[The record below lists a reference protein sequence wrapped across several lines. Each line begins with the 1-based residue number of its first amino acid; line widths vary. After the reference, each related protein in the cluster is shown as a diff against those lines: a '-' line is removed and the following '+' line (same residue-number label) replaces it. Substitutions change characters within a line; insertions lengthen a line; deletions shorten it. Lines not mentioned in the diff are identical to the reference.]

1 MSRSASR
8 GRETLTSS
16 GRGGAGNFVR
26 RSSIDARP
34 EGGSD
39 DFSPTRGRE
48 QTVHPDKIWTT
59 GRGGAGNIS
68 SPSRDP
74 APAAGPDER
83 EREVIRQGAQRETFS
98 TGRGGAGNM
107 SRSRSRSRGP
117 NTTSGI
123 HSVGRGGLGNFKAG
137 EEPPIEEVDYQDSG
151 VHSTGRG
158 GFANHVHSPPPGVE
172 HHYPPHQ
179 QSDFVS
185 TGRGGRGNLV
195 DRSRSASRDPQ
206 HRSPSKDKEGGVTG
220 LLHKIGHLG
229 SKDPS
234 HTHPSAPR
242 ESGGN

>member
-16 GRGGAGNFVR
+16 GRGGLGNYIR
-26 RSSIDARP
+26 RPSVDARP
-34 EGGSD
+34 EDGPD

-48 QTVHPDKIWTT
+48 QTVHPDKVWST
-59 GRGGAGNIS
+59 GRGGAGNVR

-74 APAAGPDER
+74 VPAVGPDAAEQ
-83 EREVIRQGAQRETFS
+83 EVIRQEAQREVFS
-98 TGRGGAGNM
+98 TGRGGIGNM

-117 NTTSGI
+117 MVTPAV
-123 HSVGRGGLGNFKAG
+123 HSTGRGGIGNFKAG
-137 EEPPIEEVDYQDSG
+137 EEPPIEEVDHHDSG

-158 GFANHVHSPPPGVE
+158 GLANHANSPAPGIE
-172 HHYPPHQ
+172 HQLPHQ

-206 HRSPSKDKEGGVTG
+206 HRSSSKDKEGGVAG
-220 LLHKIGHLG
+220 LFHKIGHLG
-229 SKDPS
+229 SRDPS
-234 HTHPSAPR
+234 HTPPSPSR
-242 ESGGN
+242 ESNRN